1 MYNIFKRPMFKL
13 GGQANQGTG
22 IMSTVEPRQNYM
34 FGNIAQPL
42 TPTQQTYSN
51 IVQQNPYTGYAIGG
65 QIGGGTI
72 SGNPTPNGRYGFQ
85 NPRLVDL
92 GGGRQVPTGGITT
105 KLLPQSFLSGME
117 SFGRN
122 VTPTINYLK
131 KGIGP
136 LSMGTLATGLGAAP
150 FLIFEEDPLRNKPKE
165 KELQTTTEKLQ
176 DAYFGQPRRKLME
189 DVTSGT
195 KSKAESPYTGFDY
208 ETAKREAEVAENR
221 YSGADTLGT
230 DEEGL
235 AFATGINPRYKETL
249 NKNTNTDTDNNKSLL
264 DNEKISKDLSLEDKK
279 ARIKE
284 EAGFIKELL
293 GNEDLTKAE
302 MALVLGK
309 ALGTPGG
316 INAKIA
322 AAGELALP
330 IARAKS
336 KQDKEAVLKAYE
348 AYREREKADIT
359 ASKPSDSERAIMQQA
374 IDIKASDPE
383 DKRTLAQIRAQLRN
397 DNIFNKGEAQLARQ
411 EALTLWKAELPRMTQ
426 LYNAVQEQEYKQK
439 VLKQTVSK
447 DEQLAFETKKREL
460 ERYKLRYPDQF
471 QKYFGAS
478 GYAKGGRAKLAEG
491 DLADNAVEEDAN
503 QDTVEQSVMESDGQT
518 IPMKPVVGKL
528 SFQDL
533 RNRLPQEIT
542 NDVVLLLSRSQ
553 DALQDFAYIKTQQD
567 VNQFN
572 IKYGVSL
579 VLPSTT

>member
-1 MYNIFKRPMFKL
+1 MYGN
-13 GGQANQGTG
+13 
-22 IMSTVEPRQNYM
+22 TV
-34 FGNIAQPL
+34 QPL

-51 IVQQNPYTGYAIGG
+51 ITQQNPYTGYAIGG

-92 GGGRQVPTGGITT
+92 GGGRQVPTSGVTT
-105 KLLPQSFLSGME
+105 KILPQSFLSGME
-117 SFGRN
+117 TFGRN
-122 VTPTINYLK
+122 TMPAINFLK
-131 KGIGP
+131 RGISNP
-136 LSMGTLATGLGAAP
+136 LVAGSLATGFASAP
-150 FLIFEEDPLRNKPKE
+150 LLIFEEDPLRNKPKE
-165 KELQTTTEKLQ
+165 KELQTTAEKLQ
-176 DAYFGQPRRKLME
+176 DQYFGQPRRKLME
-189 DVTSGT
+189 DIVSGT

-208 ETAKREAEVAENR
+208 ETAKREAEAAENK
-221 YSGADTLGT
+221 YTGADTLGT

-235 AFATGINPRYKETL
+235 AFATGINPRYRETL
-249 NKNTNTDTDNNKSLL
+249 NKNKDTDTDTDKNKSLL
-264 DNEKISKDLSLEDKK
+264 ENEKISKGLSLEDKK
-279 ARIKE
+279 ARIRE

-293 GNEDLTKAE
+293 GSEDLTKAE

>member
-1 MYNIFKRPMFKL
+1 MYNVFKRPMFKL
-13 GGQANQGTG
+13 GGQADQGSG
-22 IMSTVEPRQNYM
+22 IMSHVEPRQNYM

-42 TPTQQTYSN
+42 TPFQTAYSDLQ
-51 IVQQNPYTGYAIGG
+51 VQGYAMGG

-92 GGGRQVPTGGITT
+92 GGGRQVPTSGVTT
-105 KLLPQSFLSGME
+105 KILPQSFLSGME
-117 SFGRN
+117 TFGKN
-122 VTPTINYLK
+122 TMPAINYLK
-131 KGIGP
+131 KGISNP
-136 LSMGTLATGLGAAP
+136 LVAGGFGTTLAAAP
-150 FLIFEEDPLRNKPKE
+150 FFLFEEDPLRNNPKE
-165 KELQTTTEKLQ
+165 KDLQTTAEKLQ
-176 DAYFGQPRRKLME
+176 EQYYGQPRRRLME

-195 KSKAESPYTGFDY
+195 RSKAESPYTGFDY
-208 ETAKREAEVAENR
+208 ETAKREAEAAQNK
-221 YSGADTLGT
+221 YTGADELGT
-230 DEEGL
+230 NEEGL
-235 AFATGINPRYKETL
+235 AFATGINPRYRETL
-249 NKNTNTDTDNNKSLL
+249 DTDKNKNIDTNQLKD
-264 DNEKISKDLSLEDKK
+264 EPISKGLSLEDKK

-348 AYREREKADIT
+348 AYREREKADIA

-374 IDIKASDPE
+374 VDIKNSDPK
-383 DKRTLAQIRAQLRN
+383 DKRSLAEIRAQLRN
-397 DNIFNKGEAQLARQ
+397 DNIFNKGDAQLARQ
-411 EALTLWKAELPRMTQ
+411 EALTLWKAELPTITN
-426 LYNAVQEQEYKQK
+426 LYTNIQKAEYKQK
-439 VLKQTVSK
+439 VLKQKLSPE
-447 DEQLAFETKKREL
+447 EQQDLDLKKQTLNMYRG
-460 ERYKLRYPDQF
+460 RYPDQF
-471 QKYFGAS
+471 AKYFS
-478 GYAKGGRAKLAEG
+478 QGYVKGGRVKLAEG
-491 DLADNAVEEDAN
+491 DLVDNAVEEDAN
-503 QDTVEQSVMESDGQT
+503 QDTVEQSVVESDGQT

-572 IKYGVSL
+572 IKYGVNL

>member
-1 MYNIFKRPMFKL
+1 MFKR
-13 GGQANQGTG
+13 GGQADQGKG
-22 IMSTVEPRQNYM
+22 IMSHVEPRQNYM
-34 FGNIAQPL
+34 FGNTAQPL
-42 TPTQQTYSN
+42 TPFQTAYADLP
-51 IVQQNPYTGYAIGG
+51 VQGYAMGG

-72 SGNPTPNGRYGFQ
+72 YGNQTPNGRYGFA
-85 NPRLVDL
+85 NPQPANMALFL
-92 GGGRQVPTGGITT
+92 ANQAKGATPGLTT
-105 KLLPQSFLSGME
+105 KLLPQSFLTGME
-117 SFGRN
+117 
-122 VTPTINYLK
+122 
-131 KGIGP
+131 
-136 LSMGTLATGLGAAP
+136 GLGALTRSSAIPLTIAGAP
-150 FLIFEEDPLRNKPKE
+150 FYIFEEDPLRNKPKE
-165 KELQTTTEKLQ
+165 KELQTTAEQLQ
-176 DAYFGQPRRKLME
+176 EQYYGQPRRKLME
-189 DVTSGT
+189 DVVSGT

-208 ETAKREAEVAENR
+208 EAAKREAKVSD
-221 YSGADTLGT
+221 YKYTGADTVGT

-235 AFATGINPRYKETL
+235 AFATGTITPRYKETG
-249 NKNTNTDTDNNKSLL
+249 TRGGNTDTNIIEG
-264 DNEKISKDLSLEDKK
+264 EKISRGLSLEDKK

-293 GNEDLTKAE
+293 GDEDLTKGE
-302 MALVLGK
+302 LALVLGK
-309 ALGTPGG
+309 ALSTPGG

-336 KQDKEAVLKAYE
+336 KQDKETVLKAYE
-348 AYREREKADIT
+348 AYREREKADIA
-359 ASKPSDSERAIMQQA
+359 ASKPSDSERAVAQQA
-374 IDIKASDPE
+374 IDIKASDPK
-383 DKRTLAQIRAQLRN
+383 DTRTLAEIRATLRN
-397 DNIFNKGEAQLARQ
+397 ENIFNKGEAQLARQ

-439 VLKQTVSK
+439 VLKQQLSK

-471 QKYFGAS
+471 QKWFGAS

-491 DLADNAVEEDAN
+491 DLVDNTVEDN
-503 QDTVEQSVMESDGQT
+503 IGDDTVEQSVMESDGQT
-518 IPMKPVVGKL
+518 VPVKPVVGKL

>member
-1 MYNIFKRPMFKL
+1 
-13 GGQANQGTG
+13 
-22 IMSTVEPRQNYM
+22 
-34 FGNIAQPL
+34 
-42 TPTQQTYSN
+42 
-51 IVQQNPYTGYAIGG
+51 
-65 QIGGGTI
+65 
-72 SGNPTPNGRYGFQ
+72 
-85 NPRLVDL
+85 
-92 GGGRQVPTGGITT
+92 
-105 KLLPQSFLSGME
+105 
-117 SFGRN
+117 
-122 VTPTINYLK
+122 
-131 KGIGP
+131 
-136 LSMGTLATGLGAAP
+136 
-150 FLIFEEDPLRNKPKE
+150 
-165 KELQTTTEKLQ
+165 
-176 DAYFGQPRRKLME
+176 ME
-189 DVTSGT
+189 DIVSGT
-195 KSKAESPYTGFDY
+195 RSKAESPYIGFDY
-208 ETAKREAEVAENR
+208 ETAKREAEAAENR

-230 DEEGL
+230 NEEGL
-235 AFATGINPRYKETL
+235 AFATGINPRYRETL
-249 NKNTNTDTDNNKSLL
+249 NKDTDTDTDKNKSLL
-264 DNEKISKDLSLEDKK
+264 DNEKISKGLSLEDKK

-374 IDIKASDPE
+374 IDIKASNAD
-383 DKRTLAQIRAQLRN
+383 DKRTLAEIRAQLRN

-411 EALTLWKAELPRMTQ
+411 EDLALWKAEIPTITA
-426 LYNAVQEQEYKQK
+426 LYANIEKTKYKK
-439 VLKQTVSK
+439 NVLKQKLSPE
-447 DEQLAFETKKREL
+447 EQQELDLRINTLNIYKNRDPEQFKKR
-460 ERYKLRYPDQF
+460 F
-471 QKYFGAS
+471 NS
-478 GYAKGGRAKLAEG
+478 GYVKGGRVKLAEG
-491 DLADNAVEEDAN
+491 DLADNAVEDN
-503 QDTVEQSVMESDGQT
+503 MSDDTVEQSVIESDGQT

-533 RNRLPQEIT
+533 RNRLPKEIT

>member
-1 MYNIFKRPMFKL
+1 MYNVFKRPMFKL
-13 GGQANQGTG
+13 GGQADQGSG
-22 IMSTVEPRQNYM
+22 IMSHVEPRQNYM

-42 TPTQQTYSN
+42 TPFQTAYSDLQ
-51 IVQQNPYTGYAIGG
+51 VQGYAMGG

-72 SGNPTPNGRYGFQ
+72 SGNPTPNGRYGFE

-131 KGIGP
+131 KGISNP
-136 LSMGTLATGLGAAP
+136 LVAGGFGTTLAAAP
-150 FLIFEEDPLRNKPKE
+150 FFLFEEDPLRNNPKE
-165 KELQTTTEKLQ
+165 KDLQTTAEKLQ
-176 DAYFGQPRRKLME
+176 EQYYGQPRRRLME

-195 KSKAESPYTGFDY
+195 RSKAESPYTGFDY
-208 ETAKREAEVAENR
+208 ETAKREAEAAQNK
-221 YSGADTLGT
+221 YTGADELGT
-230 DEEGL
+230 NEEGL
-235 AFATGINPRYKETL
+235 AFATGINPRYRETL
-249 NKNTNTDTDNNKSLL
+249 DTDKNKNIDTNQIKD
-264 DNEKISKDLSLEDKK
+264 EPVSKGLSLEDKK

-348 AYREREKADIT
+348 AYREREKADI
-359 ASKPSDSERAIMQQA
+359 AAGKPSDSERAIMQQA
-374 IDIKASDPE
+374 VDIKASDPK
-383 DKRTLAQIRAQLRN
+383 DKRSLAEIRAQLRN
-397 DNIFNKGEAQLARQ
+397 DNIFNKGDAQLARQ
-411 EALTLWKAELPRMTQ
+411 EALTLWKAELPTITN
-426 LYNAVQEQEYKQK
+426 LYTNIQKSEYKQK
-439 VLKQTVSK
+439 VLKQKLSPE
-447 DEQLAFETKKREL
+447 EQQDLDLKKQTLNMYRG
-460 ERYKLRYPDQF
+460 RYPDQF
-471 QKYFGAS
+471 AKYFS
-478 GYAKGGRAKLAEG
+478 QGYVKGGRVKLAEG
-491 DLADNAVEEDAN
+491 DLVDNAVEEDAN
-503 QDTVEQSVMESDGQT
+503 QDTVEQTVVESDGQT

-572 IKYGVSL
+572 IKYGVNL

>member
-1 MYNIFKRPMFKL
+1 MYNVFKRPMFKL
-13 GGQANQGTG
+13 GGQADQGSG
-22 IMSTVEPRQNYM
+22 IMSHVEPRQNYM

-42 TPTQQTYSN
+42 TPFQTAYSDLQ
-51 IVQQNPYTGYAIGG
+51 VQGYAMGG

-92 GGGRQVPTGGITT
+92 GGGRQVPTSGVTT
-105 KLLPQSFLSGME
+105 KILPQSFLSAME
-117 SFGRN
+117 TFGKN
-122 VTPTINYLK
+122 TMPAINYLK
-131 KGIGP
+131 KGISNP
-136 LSMGTLATGLGAAP
+136 LIAGGFGTTLAAAP
-150 FLIFEEDPLRNKPKE
+150 FFLFEEDPLRNNPKE
-165 KELQTTTEKLQ
+165 KGLQTTAEKLQ
-176 DAYFGQPRRKLME
+176 EQYYGQPRRKLME
-189 DVTSGT
+189 DVVSGT
-195 KSKAESPYTGFDY
+195 RSKAESPYTEFDY
-208 ETAKREAEVAENR
+208 ETAKREAEAAQNK
-221 YSGADTLGT
+221 YTGADELGT

-235 AFATGINPRYKETL
+235 AFATGINPRYRETL
-249 NKNTNTDTDNNKSLL
+249 GTDKNKNKNIDTNQLKD
-264 DNEKISKDLSLEDKK
+264 EPISKGLSLEDKK

-348 AYREREKADIT
+348 AYREREKADI
-359 ASKPSDSERAIMQQA
+359 AAGKPSDSERAIMQQA
-374 IDIKASDPE
+374 IDIKASDPK
-383 DKRTLAQIRAQLRN
+383 DTRSLAEIRAALRAE
-397 DNIFNKGEAQLARQ
+397 NIFNKGDAQLARQ
-411 EALTLWKAELPRMTQ
+411 EALTLWKAELPTITN
-426 LYNAVQEQEYKQK
+426 LYTNIRKAEYKQK
-439 VLKQTVSK
+439 VLKQQLSK
-447 DEQLAFETKKREL
+447 EEQQDLDLKKETLNMYRG
-460 ERYKLRYPDQF
+460 RYPDQF
-471 QKYFGAS
+471 AKYFQ
-478 GYAKGGRAKLAEG
+478 GYVKGGRVKLAEG

-572 IKYGVSL
+572 IKYGVNL

>member
-1 MYNIFKRPMFKL
+1 MYNVFKRPMFKM
-13 GGQANQGTG
+13 GGQADQGSG
-22 IMSTVEPRQNYM
+22 IMSHVEPRQNYM

-51 IVQQNPYTGYAIGG
+51 IVQQNPYTGYAMGG

-165 KELQTTTEKLQ
+165 KELQTTAEKLQ
-176 DAYFGQPRRKLME
+176 EQYYGQPRRKLME
-189 DVTSGT
+189 DVKSGT
-195 KSKAESPYTGFDY
+195 RSKAESPYTEFDY
-208 ETAKREAEVAENR
+208 ESAKREVEAAKNR
-221 YSGADTLGT
+221 YTGADELGT

-249 NKNTNTDTDNNKSLL
+249 NKNKDADIDTNKSLL
-264 DNEKISKDLSLEDKK
+264 ENEKISKGLSLEDKK

-348 AYREREKADIT
+348 AYREREKADI
-359 ASKPSDSERAIMQQA
+359 AAGKPSDSERAIMQQA
-374 IDIKASDPE
+374 IDIKASDPK
-383 DKRTLAQIRAQLRN
+383 DTRSLAEIRAQLRN
-397 DNIFNKGEAQLARQ
+397 DNIFNKGDAQLARQ
-411 EALTLWKAELPRMTQ
+411 EALTLWKAELPTITN
-426 LYNAVQEQEYKQK
+426 LYTNIRKAEYKQK
-439 VLKQTVSK
+439 VLKQQLSK
-447 DEQLAFETKKREL
+447 EEQQDLDLKKETLNMYRG
-460 ERYKLRYPDQF
+460 RYPDQF
-471 QKYFGAS
+471 AKYFQ
-478 GYAKGGRAKLAEG
+478 GYVKGGRVKLAEG

-572 IKYGVSL
+572 IKYGVNL

>member
-1 MYNIFKRPMFKL
+1 MYNVFKRPMFKL
-13 GGQANQGTG
+13 GGQADQGSG
-22 IMSTVEPRQNYM
+22 IMSHVEPRQNYM

-42 TPTQQTYSN
+42 TPFQTAYSDLQ
-51 IVQQNPYTGYAIGG
+51 VQGYAMGG

-72 SGNPTPNGRYGFQ
+72 SGNPTPNGRYGFE

-92 GGGRQVPTGGITT
+92 GGGRPVPTSGVTT
-105 KLLPQSFLSGME
+105 KILPQSFLSTME
-117 SFGRN
+117 TFGKN
-122 VTPTINYLK
+122 TMPAINYLK
-131 KGIGP
+131 KGISNP
-136 LSMGTLATGLGAAP
+136 LVAGGFGTTLAAAP
-150 FLIFEEDPLRNKPKE
+150 FFLFEEDPLRNNPKE
-165 KELQTTTEKLQ
+165 KGLQTTAEKLQ
-176 DAYFGQPRRKLME
+176 EQYYGQPRRKLME
-189 DVTSGT
+189 DVISGT
-195 KSKAESPYTGFDY
+195 RSKAESPYTGFDY
-208 ETAKREAEVAENR
+208 ETAKREAEAAQNK
-221 YSGADTLGT
+221 YTGADELGT

-235 AFATGINPRYKETL
+235 AFATGINPRYRETL
-249 NKNTNTDTDNNKSLL
+249 GMDKNKNIDTNQLKD
-264 DNEKISKDLSLEDKK
+264 EPISKGLSLEDKK

-348 AYREREKADIT
+348 AYREREKADI
-359 ASKPSDSERAIMQQA
+359 AAGKPSDSERAIMQQA
-374 IDIKASDPE
+374 VDIKASDPKY
-383 DKRTLAQIRAQLRN
+383 KRSLAEIRAQLRN
-397 DNIFNKGEAQLARQ
+397 DNIFNKGDAQLARQ
-411 EALTLWKAELPRMTQ
+411 EALTLWKAELPTITN
-426 LYNAVQEQEYKQK
+426 LYTNIQKSEYKQK
-439 VLKQTVSK
+439 VLKQKLSPE
-447 DEQLAFETKKREL
+447 EQQDLDLKKQTLNMYRG
-460 ERYKLRYPDQF
+460 RYPDQF
-471 QKYFGAS
+471 AKYFS
-478 GYAKGGRAKLAEG
+478 QGYVKGGRVKLAEG
-491 DLADNAVEEDAN
+491 DLVDNAVEEDAN
-503 QDTVEQSVMESDGQT
+503 QDTVEQTVVESDGQT
-518 IPMKPVVGKL
+518 IPIKPVVGKL

-572 IKYGVSL
+572 IKYGVNL

>member
-1 MYNIFKRPMFKL
+1 
-13 GGQANQGTG
+13 
-22 IMSTVEPRQNYM
+22 MSHVEPRQNYM
-34 FGNIAQPL
+34 FGNTAQPL
-42 TPTQQTYSN
+42 TPFQTAYADLP
-51 IVQQNPYTGYAIGG
+51 VQGYAMGG
-65 QIGGGTI
+65 QIGGGAI
-72 SGNPTPNGRYGFQ
+72 YGNPTPNGRYGFE

-92 GGGRQVPTGGITT
+92 GGRGQVPTGGIST
-105 KLLPQSFLSGME
+105 KILPQSFLSSME
-117 SFGRN
+117 KYG
-122 VTPTINYLK
+122 TIARPGLNFLK
-131 KGIGP
+131 SSAIP
-136 LSMGTLATGLGAAP
+136 LTVAGAP
-150 FLIFEEDPLRNKPKE
+150 FYIFEEDPLKNKPKE
-165 KELQTTTEKLQ
+165 KELQTTAEQLQ
-176 DAYFGQPRRKLME
+176 EQYYGQPRRKLME
-189 DVTSGT
+189 DVISGT

-208 ETAKREAEVAENR
+208 EAAKRETTAAENR
-221 YSGADTLGT
+221 YTGADTLGT

-235 AFATGINPRYKETL
+235 AFATGITPRYKETG
-249 NKNTNTDTDNNKSLL
+249 TRRENTDTNIVED
-264 DNEKISKDLSLEDKK
+264 EKISKGLSLEDKK

-293 GNEDLTKAE
+293 GEEDLTKGE
-302 MALVLGK
+302 LALVLGK
-309 ALGTPGG
+309 ALSTPGG

-336 KQDKEAVLKAYE
+336 KQDKETVLKAYE
-348 AYREREKADIT
+348 AYREREKADI
-359 ASKPSDSERAIMQQA
+359 AAGKPSDSERAVAQQA
-374 IDIKASDPE
+374 IDIKASDPN
-383 DKRTLAQIRAQLRN
+383 DKRTLAEIRATLRN
-397 DNIFNKGEAQLARQ
+397 ENIFNKGEAQLARQ

-439 VLKQTVSK
+439 VLKQQLSK

-471 QKYFGAS
+471 QKWFGAS

-491 DLADNAVEEDAN
+491 DLADNAVEDN
-503 QDTVEQSVMESDGQT
+503 IGDDTVEQSVMESDGQT
-518 IPMKPVVGKL
+518 VPVKPVIGKL

>member
-13 GGQANQGTG
+13 GGQANQGSG

-34 FGNIAQPL
+34 YGNIAQPL

-92 GGGRQVPTGGITT
+92 GGRGQVPTGGITT
-105 KLLPQSFLSGME
+105 KILPQSFLSGME

-122 VTPTINYLK
+122 AMPTINYLK
-131 KGIGP
+131 NAASNP
-136 LSMGTLATGLGAAP
+136 LVAGSLATGIASAP
-150 FLIFEEDPLRNKPKE
+150 FFIFEDDPLRNKPKE
-165 KELQTTTEKLQ
+165 KELQTTVEKLQ
-176 DAYFGQPRRKLME
+176 DQYFGQPRRKLME
-189 DVTSGT
+189 DVISGT
-195 KSKAESPYTGFDY
+195 RSKAESPYTGFDY
-208 ETAKREAEVAENR
+208 ETAKREAEAAQNR
-221 YSGADTLGT
+221 YRGADTIGT

-235 AFATGINPRYKETL
+235 AFATGTITPKYKETG
-249 NKNTNTDTDNNKSLL
+249 NTGTNTNVIED
-264 DNEKISKDLSLEDKK
+264 EKISKGVSLEEKK

-293 GNEDLTKAE
+293 GEEDLSKAE
-302 MALVLGK
+302 LALVLGK

-336 KQDKEAVLKAYE
+336 KQDKETVLKAYE
-348 AYREREKADIT
+348 AYREREKADI
-359 ASKPSDSERAIMQQA
+359 AANKPSDSERAVAQQA
-374 IDIKASDPE
+374 IDIKNSDPE
-383 DKRTLAQIRAQLRN
+383 DKRTLAEIRAQLRN

-411 EALTLWKAELPRMTQ
+411 EALTLWKAELLPMTE
-426 LYNAVQEQEYKQK
+426 LYNSIQKAEYKK
-439 VLKQTVSK
+439 NVLKQKFSAG
-447 DEQLAFETKKREL
+447 EQEELDLKKMRL
-460 ERYKLRYPDQF
+460 NIYKNRYPDQF
-471 QKYFGAS
+471 KKYFNS
-478 GYAKGGRAKLAEG
+478 GYVKGGRVKLAEG
-491 DLADNAVEEDAN
+491 DLADNAVEDN
-503 QDTVEQSVMESDGQT
+503 MSDDTVEQSVMESDGQT

-542 NDVVLLLSRSQ
+542 NDVVLLISRSQ

-572 IKYGVSL
+572 IKYGVNL

>member
-1 MYNIFKRPMFKL
+1 MYNVFKRPMFKL
-13 GGQANQGTG
+13 GGQADQGSG
-22 IMSTVEPRQNYM
+22 IMSHVEPRQNYM

-42 TPTQQTYSN
+42 TPFQTAYSDLQ
-51 IVQQNPYTGYAIGG
+51 VQGYAMGG

-92 GGGRQVPTGGITT
+92 GGGRQVPTSGVTT
-105 KLLPQSFLSGME
+105 KILPQSFLSAME
-117 SFGRN
+117 TFGKN
-122 VTPTINYLK
+122 TMPAINYLK
-131 KGIGP
+131 KGISNP
-136 LSMGTLATGLGAAP
+136 LVAGGFGTTLAAAP
-150 FLIFEEDPLRNKPKE
+150 FFLFEEDPLRNNPKE
-165 KELQTTTEKLQ
+165 KDLQTTAEKLQ
-176 DAYFGQPRRKLME
+176 EQYYGQPRRRLME

-195 KSKAESPYTGFDY
+195 RSKAESPYTGFDY
-208 ETAKREAEVAENR
+208 ETAKREAEAAQNK
-221 YSGADTLGT
+221 YTGADELGT
-230 DEEGL
+230 NEEGL
-235 AFATGINPRYKETL
+235 AFATGINPRYRETL
-249 NKNTNTDTDNNKSLL
+249 DTDKNKNIDTNQLKD
-264 DNEKISKDLSLEDKK
+264 EPVSKGLSLEDKK

-348 AYREREKADIT
+348 AYREREKADI
-359 ASKPSDSERAIMQQA
+359 AAGKPSDSERAIMQQA
-374 IDIKASDPE
+374 IDIKASDPK
-383 DKRTLAQIRAQLRN
+383 DTRSLAEIRAQLRN
-397 DNIFNKGEAQLARQ
+397 DNIFNKGDAQLARQ
-411 EALTLWKAELPRMTQ
+411 EALTLWKAELPTITN
-426 LYNAVQEQEYKQK
+426 LYTNIRKAEYKQK
-439 VLKQTVSK
+439 VLKQQLSK
-447 DEQLAFETKKREL
+447 EEQQDLDLKKETLNMYRG
-460 ERYKLRYPDQF
+460 RYPDQF
-471 QKYFGAS
+471 AKYFQ
-478 GYAKGGRAKLAEG
+478 GYVKGGRVKLAEG

-572 IKYGVSL
+572 IKYGVNL

>member
-1 MYNIFKRPMFKL
+1 MP
-13 GGQANQGTG
+13 A
-22 IMSTVEPRQNYM
+22 
-34 FGNIAQPL
+34 
-42 TPTQQTYSN
+42 
-51 IVQQNPYTGYAIGG
+51 
-65 QIGGGTI
+65 
-72 SGNPTPNGRYGFQ
+72 
-85 NPRLVDL
+85 
-92 GGGRQVPTGGITT
+92 
-105 KLLPQSFLSGME
+105 
-117 SFGRN
+117 
-122 VTPTINYLK
+122 INYLK
-131 KGIGP
+131 KGISNP
-136 LSMGTLATGLGAAP
+136 LVAGGFGTTLAAAP
-150 FLIFEEDPLRNKPKE
+150 FFLFEEDPLRNNPKE
-165 KELQTTTEKLQ
+165 KGLQTTAEKLQ
-176 DAYFGQPRRKLME
+176 EQYYGQPRRKLME
-189 DVTSGT
+189 DVVSGT
-195 KSKAESPYTGFDY
+195 RSKAESPYTEFDY
-208 ETAKREAEVAENR
+208 ETAKREAEAAQNK
-221 YSGADTLGT
+221 YTGADELGT

-235 AFATGINPRYKETL
+235 AFATGINPRYRETL
-249 NKNTNTDTDNNKSLL
+249 DTDKNKNININQLKD
-264 DNEKISKDLSLEDKK
+264 EPVSKGLSLEDKK

-348 AYREREKADIT
+348 AYREREKADI
-359 ASKPSDSERAIMQQA
+359 AAGKPSDSERAIMQQA
-374 IDIKASDPE
+374 IDIKASDPK
-383 DKRTLAQIRAQLRN
+383 DTRSLAEIRAQLRN
-397 DNIFNKGEAQLARQ
+397 DNIFNKGDAQLARQ
-411 EALTLWKAELPRMTQ
+411 EALTLWKAELPTITN
-426 LYNAVQEQEYKQK
+426 LYTNIRKAEYKQK
-439 VLKQTVSK
+439 VLKQQLSK
-447 DEQLAFETKKREL
+447 EEQQDLDLKKETLNMYRG
-460 ERYKLRYPDQF
+460 RYPDQF
-471 QKYFGAS
+471 AKYFQ
-478 GYAKGGRAKLAEG
+478 GYVKGGRVKLAEG

-572 IKYGVSL
+572 IKYGVNL

>member
-1 MYNIFKRPMFKL
+1 MYNVFKRPMFKL

-22 IMSTVEPRQNYM
+22 IMSHVEPRQNYM
-34 FGNIAQPL
+34 FGNTAQPL
-42 TPTQQTYSN
+42 TPFQTAYADLP
-51 IVQQNPYTGYAIGG
+51 VQGYAMGG
-65 QIGGGTI
+65 QIGGGAI
-72 SGNPTPNGRYGFQ
+72 YGNQTPNGRYGFE

-92 GGGRQVPTGGITT
+92 GGGRQVPTGGIST
-105 KLLPQSFLSGME
+105 KILPQSFLSGME
-117 SFGRN
+117 TFGRN
-122 VTPTINYLK
+122 TLPTINYLK

-136 LSMGTLATGLGAAP
+136 LSAGTLATGLGAAP
-150 FLIFEEDPLRNKPKE
+150 FFIFEEDPLRNKPKE
-165 KELQTTTEKLQ
+165 KELQITAEQLQ
-176 DAYFGQPRRKLME
+176 EQYYGQPRRKLME
-189 DVTSGT
+189 DVMSGT

-208 ETAKREAEVAENR
+208 EAAKREATAAENK
-221 YSGADTLGT
+221 YIGADTLGT

-235 AFATGINPRYKETL
+235 AFATGITPRYKETG
-249 NKNTNTDTDNNKSLL
+249 TRRGNTDSDT
-264 DNEKISKDLSLEDKK
+264 NELKDDKISKGLSLEEKK

-293 GNEDLTKAE
+293 GDEDLTKGE
-302 MALVLGK
+302 LALVLGK
-309 ALGTPGG
+309 ALSTPGG

-322 AAGELALP
+322 AAGELAMP

-336 KQDKEAVLKAYE
+336 KQDKETVLKAYE
-348 AYREREKADIT
+348 AYREREKADIA
-359 ASKPSDSERAIMQQA
+359 ASKPSDSERAVAQQA
-374 IDIKASDPE
+374 IDIKASDSN
-383 DKRTLAQIRAQLRN
+383 DKRTLAEIRATLRN
-397 DNIFNKGEAQLARQ
+397 ENIFNKGEAQLARQ

-439 VLKQTVSK
+439 VLKQQLSK
-447 DEQLAFETKKREL
+447 DEQFAFETKKREL

-471 QKYFGAS
+471 QKWFGAS

-491 DLADNAVEEDAN
+491 DLADNAVEDN
-503 QDTVEQSVMESDGQT
+503 MSDDTVEQSVMESDGQT
-518 IPMKPVVGKL
+518 VPVKPVIGKL

>member
-1 MYNIFKRPMFKL
+1 MYNVFKRPMFKL
-13 GGQANQGTG
+13 GGQADQGSG
-22 IMSTVEPRQNYM
+22 IMSHVEPRQNYM

-42 TPTQQTYSN
+42 TPFQTAYSDLQ
-51 IVQQNPYTGYAIGG
+51 VQGYAMGG

-92 GGGRQVPTGGITT
+92 GGGRQVPTSGVTT
-105 KLLPQSFLSGME
+105 KILPQSFLSGME
-117 SFGRN
+117 TFGKN
-122 VTPTINYLK
+122 TMPAINYLK
-131 KGIGP
+131 KGISNP
-136 LSMGTLATGLGAAP
+136 LVAGGFGTTLAAAP
-150 FLIFEEDPLRNKPKE
+150 FFLFEEDPLRNNPKE
-165 KELQTTTEKLQ
+165 KDLQTTAEKLQ
-176 DAYFGQPRRKLME
+176 EQYYGQPRRRLME

-195 KSKAESPYTGFDY
+195 RSKAESPYTGFDY
-208 ETAKREAEVAENR
+208 ETAKREAEAAQNK
-221 YSGADTLGT
+221 YTGADELGT

-235 AFATGINPRYKETL
+235 AFATGINPRYRETL
-249 NKNTNTDTDNNKSLL
+249 DTDKNKNIDTNKLKD
-264 DNEKISKDLSLEDKK
+264 EPISKGLSLEDKK

-348 AYREREKADIT
+348 AYREREKADI
-359 ASKPSDSERAIMQQA
+359 AAGKPSDSERAIMQQA
-374 IDIKASDPE
+374 IDIKASDPK
-383 DKRTLAQIRAQLRN
+383 DTRSLAEIRAALRAE
-397 DNIFNKGEAQLARQ
+397 NIFNKGESQLARQ
-411 EALTLWKAELPRMTQ
+411 EALTLWKAELPTITT
-426 LYNAVQEQEYKQK
+426 LYNNIQKAEYKQK
-439 VLKQTVSK
+439 VLKQKLSPE
-447 DEQLAFETKKREL
+447 EQQEL
-460 ERYKLRYPDQF
+460 DLRKMQLTTYRNRYPEQF
-471 QKYFGAS
+471 TKFFSQ
-478 GYAKGGRAKLAEG
+478 GYVKGGRVKLAEG
-491 DLADNAVEEDAN
+491 DLADNAMEDN
-503 QDTVEQSVMESDGQT
+503 INEDTVEQTVMENDGQT

-572 IKYGVSL
+572 IKYGVNL

>member
-1 MYNIFKRPMFKL
+1 MFKL
-13 GGQANQGTG
+13 GGQANQGSG
-22 IMSTVEPRQNYM
+22 IMSHVEPRQNYM
-34 FGNIAQPL
+34 FGNTAQPL
-42 TPTQQTYSN
+42 TPFQTAYADLP
-51 IVQQNPYTGYAIGG
+51 VQGYAMGG
-65 QIGGGTI
+65 QIGGGAI
-72 SGNPTPNGRYGFQ
+72 YGNPTPNGRYGFE

-92 GGGRQVPTGGITT
+92 GGRGQVPTGGIST
-105 KLLPQSFLSGME
+105 KILPQSFLSSME
-117 SFGRN
+117 KYG
-122 VTPTINYLK
+122 TIARPGLNFLK
-131 KGIGP
+131 SSAIP
-136 LSMGTLATGLGAAP
+136 LTVAGAP
-150 FLIFEEDPLRNKPKE
+150 FYIFEEDPLKNKPKE
-165 KELQTTTEKLQ
+165 KELQTTAEQLQ
-176 DAYFGQPRRKLME
+176 EQYYGQPRRKLME
-189 DVTSGT
+189 DVISGT

-208 ETAKREAEVAENR
+208 EAAKRETTAAENR
-221 YSGADTLGT
+221 YTGADTLGT

-235 AFATGINPRYKETL
+235 AFATGITPRYKETG
-249 NKNTNTDTDNNKSLL
+249 TRRENTDTNIVED
-264 DNEKISKDLSLEDKK
+264 EKISKGLSLEDKK

-293 GNEDLTKAE
+293 GEEDLTKGE
-302 MALVLGK
+302 LALVLGK
-309 ALGTPGG
+309 ALSTPGG

-336 KQDKEAVLKAYE
+336 KQDKETVLKAYE
-348 AYREREKADIT
+348 AYREREKADI
-359 ASKPSDSERAIMQQA
+359 AAGKPSDSERAVAQQA
-374 IDIKASDPE
+374 IDIKASDPN
-383 DKRTLAQIRAQLRN
+383 DKRTLAEIRATLRN
-397 DNIFNKGEAQLARQ
+397 ENIFNKGEAQLARQ

-439 VLKQTVSK
+439 VLKQQLSK

-471 QKYFGAS
+471 QKWFGAS

-491 DLADNAVEEDAN
+491 DLADNAVEDN
-503 QDTVEQSVMESDGQT
+503 IGDDTVEQSVMESDGQT
-518 IPMKPVVGKL
+518 VPVKPVIGKL